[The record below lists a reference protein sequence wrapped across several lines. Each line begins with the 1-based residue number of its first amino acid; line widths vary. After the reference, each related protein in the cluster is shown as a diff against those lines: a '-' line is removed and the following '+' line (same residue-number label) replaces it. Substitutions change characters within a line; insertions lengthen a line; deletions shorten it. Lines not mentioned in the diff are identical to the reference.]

1 MPVHLF
7 PLNRLVLGPALASGT
22 VKAARKGR
30 GPPLRGIIP
39 LPSTKFVLT
48 GQTLD
53 ETGAAAAGFTVYL
66 FKMVNGVPTLMD
78 TTVSDGSGN
87 YSFIVSSVDR
97 YWATSYKSG
106 SPDKAGATLQT
117 LVGIQA

>member
-7 PLNRLVLGPALASGT
+7 RLRMNLASTGGST
-22 VKAARKGR
+22 KATPKGR
-30 GPPLRGIIP
+30 GPSMRNLTP
-39 LPSTKFVLT
+39 LPNTKFVLT
-48 GQTLD
+48 GTTLD

-87 YSFIVSSVDR
+87 YSFIVSSVDQ